1 MENLTE
7 IITTGNGYLDAGIA
21 GVSAAATWLA
31 VKFDWWKDQSKPI
44 KVAVAVGA
52 FLAVALAL
60 SLITAPF
67 T

>member
-1 MENLTE
+1 MENLAD

-21 GVSAAATWLA
+21 AFSAATAWLGA
-31 VKFDWWKDQSKPI
+31 KFDWWKDQSKP
-44 KVAVAVGA
+44 VRAAVAIGVFLSVA
-52 FLAVALAL
+52 FVL